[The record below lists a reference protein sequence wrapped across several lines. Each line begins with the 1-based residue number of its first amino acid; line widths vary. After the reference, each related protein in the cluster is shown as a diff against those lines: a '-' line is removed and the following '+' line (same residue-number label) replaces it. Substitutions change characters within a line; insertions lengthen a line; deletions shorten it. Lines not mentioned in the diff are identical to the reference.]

1 MKIDEFPYKSLRNV
15 RLESVRLYHEMS
27 RKHRSKITE
36 TYILANDLSY
46 RLKNKNYR
54 NIFFK
59 DSNLLT
65 MSDILRQL
73 NFERMYFKRK
83 RK

>member
-15 RLESVRLYHEMS
+15 RLKSVRLYHEMS
-27 RKHRSKITE
+27 RKHRKITE

-46 RLKNKNYR
+46 RLKDYR
-54 NIFFK
+54 KIFFK

-65 MSDILRQL
+65 LTDILRQL
-73 NFERMYFKRK
+73 NF
-83 RK
+83 